1 MKTKLKR
8 QLTLLAFLLA
18 ASTISARPAETPRR
32 IEIVASRFSYQPN
45 QITLKKGEPI
55 VLVLRSTDVTHGLKI
70 NELDIKTEVK
80 KGQDT
85 ELALTPSQAG
95 HFEGK
100 CAHFCGRSHGS
111 MTFVVDV
118 VE

>member
-1 MKTKLKR
+1 MKTRLKR
-8 QLTLLAFLLA
+8 RLTFLAFLVSA
-18 ASTISARPAETPRR
+18 TAISARPADTPRR

-45 QITLKKGEPI
+45 EITLKKGEPV
-55 VLVLRSTDVTHGLKI
+55 VLVLRSADVTHGIKI

-85 ELALTPSQAG
+85 ELALTPSQTG

-111 MTFVVDV
+111 MTLVVDV